1 MAYNFAP
8 PASAAPAFSGFGST
22 NTATTKAQFGASGF
36 GFSGQSTAPAFG
48 QAPATGTS
56 SFGFGGTAPT
66 TSSTSF
72 GFGTTTT
79 PSSGFGSFGSTPASS
94 APSTGFSFG
103 SFGTQTTTS
112 TAGSNLFSGFG
123 QQPQTQTQPQTS
135 TAGFGGLGSFGS
147 KPLGTG
153 APSFGGFG
161 STGTSFGTAGTGF
174 GGAPTGFGT
183 TGAGFGGS
191 GSSFGAAGTGFGG
204 TGTSFGTTGSAFG
217 TAGSGTGFG
226 GAGSAFGSTGSAFG
240 GAANTFSSGFGQQ
253 TQQAQQ
259 PNQHEALYNALVNVN
274 IFGDERDTTLTRW
287 NQLQAVWGTGVGWYS
302 TTAPPVEFTP
312 NNPFCR
318 FKAVGYSVKL
328 SADNKEGLVAVNF
341 NKKESEIRQEQNQLI
356 AKISQILGNKPN
368 LTVNVAGIKPL
379 SESKSQVVLTVQ
391 EKGATGSVH
400 KIPATELATFL
411 LQQSQRQQLST
422 LGVDNVYPQVALDED
437 QLKDYLENPPS
448 GIDPRL
454 WKQAIQDNPNPEKF
468 IPVPMIGFK
477 EVRWRMQCQEQE
489 TALHQAFLDKVAEE
503 VQTLQ
508 RKQAA
513 TVAKTTEY
521 RRKLIEL
528 EHRLLQL
535 LVKQEITRKVG
546 LALTPEEE
554 AIRGHLESLQ
564 PHMYAPTHLKGRLAE
579 LLSTIRMQRE
589 KGEQKES
596 ERYTMDPTV
605 QDDIKQFLRMQ
616 QDGMQHLVQTI
627 QQDMADLK
635 IIKEG
640 MIKLLHRQ

>member
-1 MAYNFAP
+1 MAFNFQQSNFST
-8 PASAAPAFSGFGST
+8 PASSAPAFGGFGTT
-22 NTATTKAQFGASGF
+22 NTATTKAPFGGTGF
-36 GFSGQSTAPAFG
+36 GFSAPTAAPAFG
-48 QAPATGTS
+48 QTAAPAAATPG
-56 SFGFGGTAPT
+56 FGFGATTTT
-66 TSSTSF
+66 TSSTGF
-72 GFGTTTT
+72 GFGPSTSTA
-79 PSSGFGSFGSTPASS
+79 SSGFGSFGTTPASS
-94 APSTGFSFG
+94 APGFSFG
-103 SFGTQTTTS
+103 SFGGGTNTS
-112 TAGSNLFSGFG
+112 TAGNTGGTLFSGFG
-123 QQPQTQTQPQTS
+123 GQQTQTQPHTS
-135 TAGFGGLGSFGS
+135 TAGFGGLGSFGA

-153 APSFGGFG
+153 TTSFGGFG
-161 STGTSFGTAGTGF
+161 ATGTSFGTAVGSSFGSSGTGF
-174 GGAPTGFGT
+174 GAP
-183 TGAGFGGS
+183 
-191 GSSFGAAGTGFGG
+191 GSSFGAP
-204 TGTSFGTTGSAFG
+204 G
-217 TAGSGTGFG
+217 TAFG
-226 GAGSAFGSTGSAFG
+226 GAGSAFGGTGNAFGSTGTAFG
-240 GAANTFSSGFGQQ
+240 ATGTAFGTASNSFPAGFGQQ
-253 TQQAQQ
+253 QQQQALQ

-287 NQLQAVWGTGVGWYS
+287 NQLQAVWGTGLGYYS
-302 TTAPPVEFTP
+302 ANAPPVEFTP

-328 SADNKEGLVAVNF
+328 AADNKEGLVAINF
-341 NKKESEIRQEQNQLI
+341 NKKESEIRPEQTQLI
-356 AKISQILGNKPN
+356 TKLSQILGNKPN

-379 SESKSQVVLTVQ
+379 SESKSQVVITVQ

-411 LQQSQRQQLST
+411 LQPTQRQHLVT
-422 LGVDNVYPQVALDED
+422 LGVDNVYPQVALDEE
-437 QLKDYLENPPS
+437 QLKEYYENPPS

-454 WKQAIQDNPNPEKF
+454 WKQAIQDNPNPDKF

-521 RRKLIEL
+521 RRKLVEL

-554 AIRGHLESLQ
+554 AIRSHLESLQ

-589 KGEQKES
+589 KGEQKET
-596 ERYTMDPTV
+596 ERYTMDPSV

-627 QQDMADLK
+627 QQDLSDLK

>member
-1 MAYNFAP
+1 MAFLGSSFST
-8 PASAAPAFSGFGST
+8 PASSAPAFSGFGTT
-22 NTATTKAQFGASGF
+22 NTATTKATFGSTGF
-36 GFSGQSTAPAFG
+36 GFPAASAAPAFG
-48 QAPATGTS
+48 QTPAAGTTG
-56 SFGFGGTAPT
+56 FGFGAST
-66 TSSTSF
+66 TTTQSTGF
-72 GFGTTTT
+72 GGFGTATTQST
-79 PSSGFGSFGSTPASS
+79 GPGGFGATPASS
-94 APSTGFSFG
+94 APSTGFNFG
-103 SFGTQTTTS
+103 SFGNQATTS
-112 TAGSNLFSGFG
+112 TAGTTGSTLFSGFG
-123 QQPQTQTQPQTS
+123 TQAQPQTS
-135 TAGFGGLGSFGS
+135 TAGFGGLGSFGA

-153 APSFGGFG
+153 TSSFGGFGTTGSTFGSTGTGFG
-161 STGTSFGTAGTGF
+161 STGTGFGSTAPGFGSSGSTFGAPGTGF
-174 GGAPTGFGT
+174 GSAGT
-183 TGAGFGGS
+183 TFGGIGI
-191 GSSFGAAGTGFGG
+191 GSTGPTFGATGTGFG
-204 TGTSFGTTGSAFG
+204 SFGTTQ
-217 TAGSGTGFG
+217 
-226 GAGSAFGSTGSAFG
+226 
-240 GAANTFSSGFGQQ
+240 NTFPIGFGQQ
-253 TQQAQQ
+253 QQQQQQTQQ

-274 IFGDERDTTLTRW
+274 IFGDERDTILTRW
-287 NQLQAVWGTGVGWYS
+287 NQLQAVWGTGSGWYS
-302 TTAPPVEFTP
+302 ANAPPVEFTP

-328 SADNKEGLVAVNF
+328 TSDNKEGLVAINF
-341 NKKESEIRQEQNQLI
+341 DKKEGDLRQEQSQLVT
-356 AKISQILGNKPN
+356 KLSQILGNKPN

-379 SESKSQVVLTVQ
+379 SDSKSQVVITVT

-400 KIPATELATFL
+400 KIPATELATYL
-411 LQQSQRQQLST
+411 LQPTQRQQLST
-422 LGVDNVYPQVALDED
+422 LGVDNVYPQVALDEE
-437 QLKDYLENPPS
+437 QLKDYYENPPS
-448 GIDPRL
+448 GIDPRI
-454 WKQAIQDNPNPEKF
+454 WKQAIQDNPNPDKL

-521 RRKLIEL
+521 RRKLVEL

-589 KGEQKES
+589 KGEQKET

-616 QDGMQHLVQTI
+616 QDGMQHLVHTI
-627 QQDMADLK
+627 QQDLSDLK

-640 MIKLLHRQ
+640 MMKLLHRQ

>member
-1 MAYNFAP
+1 MAFNFQQSNFST
-8 PASAAPAFSGFGST
+8 PASSAPAFGGFGTT
-22 NTATTKAQFGASGF
+22 NTAATKAPFGGTGF
-36 GFSGQSTAPAFG
+36 GFSASTATPGFG
-48 QAPATGTS
+48 QAAAPAGATPG
-56 SFGFGGTAPT
+56 FGFGATTAT
-66 TSSTSF
+66 TSSTGF
-72 GFGTTTT
+72 GFGTTTST
-79 PSSGFGSFGSTPASS
+79 PSSGFGSFGSAPVSS
-94 APSTGFSFG
+94 APGFSFG
-103 SFGTQTTTS
+103 SFGAGTTTS
-112 TAGSNLFSGFG
+112 TAGNTGGTLFSGFG
-123 QQPQTQTQPQTS
+123 GQQTQTQPQTS
-135 TAGFGGLGSFGS
+135 TAGFGGLGSFGA
-147 KPLGTG
+147 KPLGSGTS
-153 APSFGGFG
+153 SFGGFG
-161 STGTSFGTAGTGF
+161 TAGTSFGTAATSF
-174 GGAPTGFGT
+174 
-183 TGAGFGGS
+183 
-191 GSSFGAAGTGFGG
+191 GSSGTGFGG
-204 TGTSFGTTGSAFG
+204 TGTGFGTTGSAFG
-217 TAGSGTGFG
+217 ATGSAFGGTGSAFG
-226 GAGSAFGSTGSAFG
+226 GAGSAFGGTGSAFG
-240 GAANTFSSGFGQQ
+240 TTGRFGQQ
-253 TQQAQQ
+253 QQQQAQQ

-287 NQLQAVWGTGVGWYS
+287 NQLQAVWGTGYYS
-302 TTAPPVEFTP
+302 ANAPPVEFTP

-328 SADNKEGLVAVNF
+328 TADNKEGLVAINF
-341 NKKESEIRQEQNQLI
+341 NKKESELRPEQNQLI
-356 AKISQILGNKPN
+356 TKLSQLLGNKPN

-379 SESKSQVVLTVQ
+379 SESKSQVVITVQ

-411 LQQSQRQQLST
+411 LQPTQRQHLVT

-437 QLKDYLENPPS
+437 QLKDYYENPPS

-454 WKQAIQDNPNPEKF
+454 WKQAIQDNPNPDKF

-521 RRKLIEL
+521 RRKLVEL

-554 AIRGHLESLQ
+554 AIRSHLESLQ

-589 KGEQKES
+589 KGEQKEP

-627 QQDMADLK
+627 QQDLADLK

>member
-1 MAYNFAP
+1 MSFSFGAGSNFST
-8 PASAAPAFSGFGST
+8 PASSAPGFGGGFGAT
-22 NTATTKAQFGASGF
+22 NPATAKGFGTATTP
-36 GFSGQSTAPAFG
+36 ST
-48 QAPATGTS
+48 
-56 SFGFGGTAPT
+56 GFGG
-66 TSSTSF
+66 
-72 GFGTTTT
+72 FGT
-79 PSSGFGSFGSTPASS
+79 TPASS

-103 SFGTQTTTS
+103 SFGAQPTTS
-112 TAGSNLFSGFG
+112 TAGTAGGNLFSGFG
-123 QQPQTQTQPQTS
+123 QQAPAQTQTS
-135 TAGFGGLGSFGS
+135 TAGFGGLGSFGA

-153 APSFGGFG
+153 TTSFGGFG
-161 STGTSFGTAGTGF
+161 ASGTSFGTAGT
-174 GGAPTGFGT
+174 
-183 TGAGFGGS
+183 S
-191 GSSFGAAGTGFGG
+191 FGG
-204 TGTSFGTTGSAFG
+204 TGTGFGTAGSAFGATPSTGFGATGSAFG
-217 TAGSGTGFG
+217 IPSNTL
-226 GAGSAFGSTGSAFG
+226 ST
-240 GAANTFSSGFGQQ
+240 GFGQQ
-253 TQQAQQ
+253 QQQAQQ
-259 PNQHEALYNALVNVN
+259 PSQHEALYNALVNVN

-302 TTAPPVEFTP
+302 ASAPPVEFTP

-328 SADNKEGLVAVNF
+328 AADNKEGLVAVNF
-341 NKKESEIRQEQNQLI
+341 NKKESEIRPEQSQL
-356 AKISQILGNKPN
+356 ATKFSQILGNKPN

-379 SESKSQVVLTVQ
+379 SESKCQVVITVQ

-400 KIPATELATFL
+400 KIPATELAAFL
-411 LQQSQRQQLST
+411 LQPTQRQQLST

-437 QLKDYLENPPS
+437 QLKEYYENPPS

-454 WKQAIQDNPNPEKF
+454 WKQAIQDNPNPDKL

-521 RRKLIEL
+521 RRKLVEL

-589 KGEQKES
+589 KGEQKET
-596 ERYTMDPTV
+596 ERYTMDPAV